1 MKTVNTLK
9 LVNAL
14 KYQRKVLTMNDVFNS
29 KLGTD
34 FFHWSI
40 VRQVRLLCKKDISYS
55 DVVQWLETI

>member
-14 KYQRKVLTMNDVFNS
+14 KYQRKVLTMNDTFNA

-40 VRQVRLLCKKDISYS
+40 IRRVRTLFRKDISYS

>member
-14 KYQRKVLTMNDVFNS
+14 KYQRKVLTMNDTFNA

-40 VRQVRLLCKKDISYS
+40 VRQVRKLCRKDINFSEVS
-55 DVVQWLETI
+55 EWLETL